1 MTDTQSTTDSIEM
14 NADVLAAHDRVA
26 AQLRQ
31 RFAANDTYVLNLVS
45 SPGTGKTE
53 LLTQV
58 LRRMHESGIRA
69 GALVGD
75 CATDNDA
82 VRLAASG
89 APVQQIVTEGLCHLE
104 AHMVERH
111 LDEWSSA
118 SEGDATDT
126 LEVDTLDFLFIEN
139 VGNLVCPSTFDL
151 GEASRIVLLSV
162 TEGEDKP
169 LKYPQIFHSSDLAII
184 TKVDLAEPCEFDRS
198 TALANI
204 EAVHPGITVVETSAK
219 QQASVDGLISH
230 LVDARNHFLSR

>member
-1 MTDTQSTTDSIEM
+1 MTNTQATVDSGSVASDTVELGT
-14 NADVLAAHDRVA
+14 DVLARHDRVSA
-26 AQLRQ
+26 RLRN
-31 RFAANDTYVLNLVS
+31 RFVSGGTYAVNLVS

-53 LLTQV
+53 LLTQL
-58 LRRMHESGIRA
+58 LRTMHDAGIRV

-111 LDEWSSA
+111 LDRWDLG
-118 SEGDATDT
+118 SEP
-126 LEVDTLDFLFIEN
+126 LDFLFVEN

-184 TKVDLAEPCEFDRS
+184 TKIDLAEPCEFDRLA
-198 TALANI
+198 ALANI
-204 EAVHPGITVVETSAK
+204 DAVHPGMNVVETSAK
-219 QQASVDGLISH
+219 QQASVDALVSH
-230 LVDARNHFLSR
+230 LVDARNLFLGL